1 MENSNPISPK
11 TEKKSSWRHPAIQRM
26 CFVGVFTAL
35 MCVLSPLSIPIEPIS
50 ITMATLVLY
59 FIGALLD
66 WKWSSLVVLL
76 YLLLGS
82 VGLPVFSKFQGGF
95 QVILGPSGGFLIGY
109 LPCVVVE
116 SLLIGFFKD
125 KKWMYPIAMIVGTI
139 VLYAIGVLWF
149 MLYLGNGFG
158 KAMAACVIPFLPGD
172 AFKIAVAS
180 IFSLRIRPLFE
191 KKR

>member
-1 MENSNPISPK
+1 
-11 TEKKSSWRHPAIQRM
+11 M

-35 MCVLSPLSIPIEPIS
+35 LCVLSPLSIPIEPIS

-95 QVILGPSGGFLIGY
+95 QVILKMLGSADQKMFDLIYGDADK
-109 LPCVVVE
+109 E
-116 SLLIGFFKD
+116 IEEKGLIGFFKD
-125 KKWMYPIAMIVGTI
+125 KKWMYPIAMIAGTI

-172 AFKIAVAS
+172 ALKIAVAS
-180 IFSLRIRPLFE
+180 IFSLRLRPLFD